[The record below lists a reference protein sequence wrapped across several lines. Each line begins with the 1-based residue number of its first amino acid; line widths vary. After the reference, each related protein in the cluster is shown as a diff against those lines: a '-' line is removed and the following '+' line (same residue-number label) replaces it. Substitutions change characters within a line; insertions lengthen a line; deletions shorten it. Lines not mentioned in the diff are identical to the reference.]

1 MNDTQIVGCLLKMHR
16 GSIVNFKVG
25 KKIFGPK
32 SWSSTLNEKHK
43 VGI

>member
-1 MNDTQIVGCLLKMHR
+1 MNDTQIVGCLLKMLR
-16 GSIVNFKVG
+16 GSIVKFKVG